1 MSNSGTHPSGA
12 SIDET
17 PTLGLD
23 NRAVHSEDDQQD
35 KMATNKSPDDLERLP
50 FQANTK
56 SSCNKY

>member
-17 PTLGLD
+17 PTFRLD
-23 NRAVHSEDDQQD
+23 NHAFHSEDDQQD
-35 KMATNKSPDDLERLP
+35 KMITNKSTGGLERLH